1 MAIPPLFSPVR
12 MGDRHYISSG
22 AAEVEQL
29 ELAVSEGADV
39 VVVVRPMVA
48 ITASAVPTGHGERDS
63 LRDKG
68 MMWVFN
74 QARRI
79 GVQRS
84 VEAAITRLRETN
96 RAELLVLQP
105 NREDG
110 ILAMY
115 NPASYDAR
123 RGMLEHAY
131 RNTRA
136 LLTRAFAE
144 RNSALARAGFVQRST
159 GSIPPP
165 SATARP

>member
-1 MAIPPLFSPVR
+1 VL
-12 MGDRHYISSG
+12 
-22 AAEVEQL
+22 
-29 ELAVSEGADV
+29 
-39 VVVVRPMVA
+39 VVVRPMVA
-48 ITASAVPTGHGERDS
+48 ISASSTVPTGHGERDS

-84 VEAAITRLRETN
+84 VEAAITRIQESGK
-96 RAELLVLQP
+96 ASVLVLQP
-105 NREDG
+105 QREDG

-131 RNTRA
+131 RHTRG
-136 LLTRAFAE
+136 LLAKAFAE
-144 RNSALARAGFVQRST
+144 RHPALTRAGFVQRVSA
-159 GSIPPP
+159 SIPPP
-165 SATARP
+165 PLTITPP

>member
-1 MAIPPLFSPVR
+1 
-12 MGDRHYISSG
+12 
-22 AAEVEQL
+22 
-29 ELAVSEGADV
+29 
-39 VVVVRPMVA
+39 MVA
-48 ITASAVPTGHGERDS
+48 ITANAVPTGHGERDS

-84 VEAAITRLRETN
+84 VEAAITRIRE
-96 RAELLVLQP
+96 AKKAQVLVLQP

-131 RNTRA
+131 RHTRQ
-136 LLTRAFAE
+136 LLVRGFADGS
-144 RNSALARAGFVQRST
+144 SALSRAGYVQRS
-159 GSIPPP
+159 SASMMPP
-165 SATARP
+165 STPQLTIEPP

>member
-1 MAIPPLFSPVR
+1 
-12 MGDRHYISSG
+12 
-22 AAEVEQL
+22 
-29 ELAVSEGADV
+29 
-39 VVVVRPMVA
+39 VVRPMLAV
-48 ITASAVPTGHGERDS
+48 SANAFPTGHGERGS

-84 VEAAITRLRETN
+84 VDAAIARIRESGK
-96 RAELLVLQP
+96 ADLLVLQP

-131 RNTRA
+131 R
-136 LLTRAFAE
+136 LTRSQLSRAFIE
-144 RNSALARAGFVQRST
+144 RDPVLARAGFVPRTSQSVPP
-159 GSIPPP
+159 PPP
-165 SATARP
+165 SVAIVP

>member
-1 MAIPPLFSPVR
+1 VA
-12 MGDRHYISSG
+12 
-22 AAEVEQL
+22 
-29 ELAVSEGADV
+29 EGADV
-39 VVVVRPMVA
+39 LVVVRPMVA
-48 ITASAVPTGHGERDS
+48 ITAQSAVPTGHGERDS

-84 VEAAITRLRETN
+84 VEAAVTRIQESGK
-96 RAELLVLQP
+96 AQVLVLQP
-105 NREDG
+105 HREDG

-131 RNTRA
+131 RHTRQA
-136 LLTRAFAE
+136 LARAFAE
-144 RNSALARAGFVQRST
+144 RHPALERAGFVQRPSL
-159 GSIPPP
+159 SVPPP
-165 SATARP
+165 SLLITPP